1 MFIAAWKFDMKWGTR
16 DETMR
21 LMKEFESTE
30 QKGWKSTSTRVL
42 VGSIGAPES
51 RVVVEHSFESL
62 ADLEA
67 SWEALHKNADF
78 FTRWVSQ
85 ARNVILDGSP
95 RWEIYRVVV
104 DR

>member
-1 MFIAAWKFDMKWGTR
+1 MFIAAWMFDMKWGTR
-16 DETMR
+16 EETVR

-30 QKGWKSTSTRVL
+30 RKGWKAKTTRVL

-51 RVVVEHSFESL
+51 RVIVEHAFESL
-62 ADLEA
+62 ADLES
-67 SWEALHKNADF
+67 SWEALRKDTDG

-85 ARNVILDGSP
+85 AKGIVLDGSP
-95 RWEIYRVVV
+95 RWEVYRVVV